1 MRERPEI
8 LAPVGSEEALVAA
21 VRAGANAV
29 YLGTG
34 ECNARRNATKFSG
47 ESLISAVRYC
57 HARNVKVYVT
67 VNTLLREEELQTAAD
82 TLLEIAKAGADAIIV
97 QDPAII
103 VLRNEVCPDL
113 PMHASTQM
121 AIHNA
126 EGAKIAKEQGFSRVV
141 LARELSYRELEQIR
155 NETDVELEVFVH
167 GALCM
172 SASGM
177 CYLSGALGERS
188 GNRGLCAQPCR
199 LPFQCNGNA
208 YALSLKDMS
217 HVSHLQTL
225 SDLGIASFKIEGRM
239 KRPEYV
245 AASVDAVRR
254 SLEGETVDLGTL
266 RAVFSRSGFTDGYY
280 TGKRTHAMF
289 GIRTQEDADRSK
301 EVLSALKERYRK
313 ERSSVPIDVRFV
325 LHTDAPS
332 TLTVSDGT
340 RSVTVSGDVAQP
352 AKTVSLSDQ
361 QVMRQLSKTGGTPY
375 FVQSH
380 QVELREGFTLPSSAI
395 NGMKREALERLTE
408 LRSIAVTY
416 DCKPVTVTVQKQK
429 RTAVPKLRLRFS
441 KAEQAFFAEDTMCIL
456 PLRELKEHTEWISP
470 QTAVE
475 VPTIVYPFD
484 TDAVR
489 EDLLRLKSLGITMGV
504 AENLG
509 AVRLLEEAGLLV
521 LGGTGLNV
529 TNSKSMEWYRSLGL
543 LDVTASFELPMA
555 KIRDME
561 ASLPFGCIVY
571 GRLPL
576 MQFRACPA
584 KTAVGCGPCDGAPTL
599 SDRTGRTFPL
609 QCNERRFTTL
619 YNSIPL
625 YVADKA
631 LPPLDF
637 YTLYFTVESRGE
649 AEDVYRRV
657 KTQSPLDAP
666 HTNGAYYRTLL

>member
-103 VLRNEVCPDL
+103 ALRNEVCPDL

-325 LHTDAPS
+325 LHTDAPC

-395 NGMKREALERLTE
+395 NGIIGAAVLAMVTSAVYKVIYALIL
-408 LRSIAVTY
+408 SCSMPFA
-416 DCKPVTVTVQKQK
+416 QK
-429 RTAVPKLRLRFS
+429 RS
-441 KAEQAFFAEDTMCIL
+441 L
-456 PLRELKEHTEWISP
+456 PRRTYQLLIS
-470 QTAVE
+470 
-475 VPTIVYPFD
+475 
-484 TDAVR
+484 
-489 EDLLRLKSLGITMGV
+489 S
-504 AENLG
+504 
-509 AVRLLEEAGLLV
+509 
-521 LGGTGLNV
+521 
-529 TNSKSMEWYRSLGL
+529 TNSCNALA
-543 LDVTASFELPMA
+543 ASG
-555 KIRDME
+555 IR
-561 ASLPFGCIVY
+561 
-571 GRLPL
+571 
-576 MQFRACPA
+576 
-584 KTAVGCGPCDGAPTL
+584 
-599 SDRTGRTFPL
+599 
-609 QCNERRFTTL
+609 
-619 YNSIPL
+619 
-625 YVADKA
+625 
-631 LPPLDF
+631 
-637 YTLYFTVESRGE
+637 
-649 AEDVYRRV
+649 
-657 KTQSPLDAP
+657 
-666 HTNGAYYRTLL
+666 